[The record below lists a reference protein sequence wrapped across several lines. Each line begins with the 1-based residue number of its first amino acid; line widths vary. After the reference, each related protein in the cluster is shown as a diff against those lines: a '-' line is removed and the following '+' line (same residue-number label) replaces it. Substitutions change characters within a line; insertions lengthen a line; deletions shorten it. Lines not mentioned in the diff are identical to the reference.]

1 MGQVWAANLAEEPA
15 PVEEAMAGLG
25 YDCGV
30 GAECSLEPGA
40 RPACSRL
47 PAGWGTAQQMKA
59 VENAWR
65 DVVLGGKQ
73 LESVYQNWSDE
84 RWVAAIEGCL
94 LSGESFRAC
103 SLQRH
108 AAVWSAYT
116 QLAGIAS
123 LPLVT
128 KVLSW
133 VHDGYPLHF
142 VDPCEEQQQLHPRY
156 TQRLWRARRAL
167 AGVVPAQLVE
177 AYLHAAEPQPVVF
190 LNNMSCAEHADFVRA
205 ELQTFVQLGALEVVA
220 SSDVG
225 RVCVHPMSVAQH
237 PTSGKLRLCID
248 ANYVNIFE
256 PYEPVQFE
264 LLPEVFPLVR
274 AGDWGFVTD
283 CTKGYL
289 HLPLHPSAQRFLCV
303 RFDGVTY
310 MFKALPFGLSSAV
323 KAYTDLAT
331 VAYMPL
337 RRQGCRFS
345 FMIDDRIGL
354 ASTRQACWLDI
365 FVTVRIVC
373 ALGFHLG
380 LAKCVLWPCQHL
392 KYLGMLLALDTLQC
406 SVPGQKLERFV
417 REVDDAMRMDV
428 ITARQLARI
437 AGMLVSF
444 AMAVPLGKLYTRQL
458 FWALSGK
465 TTWDQA
471 LPVGIDLRQH
481 LSWLRLYVPTH
492 NGQRWFQRRPD
503 VVLVTDAAVK
513 GVGGLAA
520 TRTGV
525 QVTLQSQ
532 LPEQL
537 FLASSTCREAA
548 GMCSLLEMLLQHP
561 EWGPRLEHRTVK
573 VLTDNKGVAA
583 DMQSMRGCPSVFR
596 FVKQMYEL
604 AAAHDLELL
613 VEWRPRE
620 CDLLQ
625 YADLHS
631 KLVDVGDWGLAPASY
646 RDLCQQWHLHPV
658 IDWFARPWS
667 ARCEVFYSRF
677 LMPGAAGVDA
687 FDHCWRL
694 PGGQVSYICPP
705 QMLVARVLQKVLDDH
720 ASCLLI
726 LPAWY
731 KSWHSLLQLLPVQ
744 MEQRLPASVVVWG
757 DRAPEPHQRSR
768 ALLAG
773 LRAYKVIF
781 SQPLPLGNA

>member
-1 MGQVWAANLAEEPA
+1 MAELMGQVLAAGLAEEPA
-15 PVEEAMAGLG
+15 PMGESVTGLDC
-25 YDCGV
+25 DCGI
-30 GAECSLEPGA
+30 GAGGCLESVVKPV
-40 RPACSRL
+40 CSRL
-47 PAGWGTAQQMKA
+47 PPDWDTAQQVQA
-59 VENAWR
+59 VEAAWR
-65 DVVLGGKQ
+65 DVLLGDQQ
-73 LESVYQNWSDE
+73 LQSVYHNFSDDQ
-84 RWVAAIEGCL
+84 WVAAIESCL
-94 LSGESFRAC
+94 LTGESFRAC

-108 AAVWSAYT
+108 AAVWSAYAR
-116 QLAGIAS
+116 LAGIAS
-123 LPLVT
+123 LPLVS

-133 VHDGYPLHF
+133 VVDGYPLHF

-156 TQRLWRARRAL
+156 NQRLWRARRAL
-167 AGVVPAQLVE
+167 ERVVPAQLVE
-177 AYLHAAEPQPVVF
+177 SYLHAAEPQPVVF
-190 LNNMSCAEHADFVRA
+190 PNNVSCTEHSDFVRA
-205 ELQTFVQLGALEVVA
+205 ELQNFVQLGALEVVELPEVA
-220 SSDVG
+220 K
-225 RVCVHPMSVAQH
+225 VCVHPMSVAQH

-248 ANYVNIFE
+248 ANYVNIYE

-264 LLPEVFPLVR
+264 LLQEMFPLVR

-289 HLPLHPSAQRFLCV
+289 HLPLHPAAQRFLCV
-303 RFDGVTY
+303 QFDGITY
-310 MFKALPFGLSSAV
+310 RFKALPFGLSSAV

-337 RRQGCRFS
+337 RRQGGRFS
-345 FMIDDRIGL
+345 FMIDDRISL
-354 ASTRQACWLDI
+354 ASSRQACWLDI
-365 FVTVRIVC
+365 FITVRIVC

-406 SVPGQKLERFV
+406 SIPEQKLQKFV
-417 REVDDAMRMDV
+417 QALDEAVSEDV

-444 AMAVPLGKLYTRQL
+444 APAVPLGKLYTRRL

-465 TTWDQA
+465 ATWDEA
-471 LPVGIDLRQH
+471 FPVGADLRQH
-481 LSWLRLYVPTH
+481 LSWLRSYVPSH

-520 TRTGV
+520 TVAGV
-525 QVTLQSQ
+525 QVTLKSQ

-548 GMCSLLEMLLQHP
+548 GMFSLLQTLLQHHD
-561 EWGPRLEHRTVK
+561 WGPLLRHRTVK
-573 VLTDNKGVAA
+573 ILTDNQGVAS
-583 DMQSMRGCPSVFR
+583 DMQSMRGCPSVFVH
-596 FVKQMYEL
+596 VKRMYEL

-620 CDLLQ
+620 SDLLQ

-631 KLVDVGDWGLAPASY
+631 KFIDVGDWGVAPAAY
-646 RDLCQQWHLHPV
+646 GDLCQRWHLSPV
-658 IDWFARPWS
+658 VDWFARPWS
-667 ARCEVFYSRF
+667 AKCQVFYSRC

-694 PGGQVSYICPP
+694 PPNHISYICPP
-705 QMLVARVLQKVLDDH
+705 QMLVARVLHKVLDDK

-731 KSWHSLLQLLPVQ
+731 KSWHSLLHLLPVQ
-744 MEQRLPASVVVWG
+744 VEERLPASVLLWG
-757 DRAPEPHQRSR
+757 DRAPEPNRRSH

-781 SQPLPLGNA
+781 P